1 MTLAAGRTPRRYDP
15 AMATPARRRPQNVAG
30 DIYVDDTCID
40 CDTCRW
46 MAPATFDRAGDQ
58 SRVWQQP
65 QSPEELQRALMAVV
79 ACPTASIG
87 AAERHDMKPVLA
99 AFPDRLAD
107 LRGRPLAEGADPGPE
122 GVHHC
127 GFHHEDSFGATSYL
141 VVRPSGNVLVDS
153 PRFAA
158 PLVRR
163 VEELGGVRT
172 LFLTHQDDVADQDK
186 WARHFGCERV
196 LHAADVHAATRD
208 VERRIEG
215 QEPVR
220 LDDEL
225 VVIPTPGHTAG
236 SACLLLRDEFLF
248 TGDHLAW
255 SARRNRIIGFR
266 DACWHDW
273 SQVVESTRKLL
284 SYRFRWLLPG
294 HGRRCRFEREE
305 MAQQMRRCLD
315 GMELTPS
322 S

>member
-1 MTLAAGRTPRRYDP
+1 
-15 AMATPARRRPQNVAG
+15 MASRARRRPQNVEG

-46 MAPATFDRAGDQ
+46 MAPEVFDRAGDQ
-58 SRVWQQP
+58 SRVHHQP
-65 QSPEELQRALMAVV
+65 ATPAELQRALMALL

-87 AAERHDMKPVLA
+87 ASERHDLRPVLA

-107 LRGRPLAEGADPGPE
+107 LAGRAPAEGAAPGPQ
-122 GVHHC
+122 GVYHC

-141 VVRPSGNVLVDS
+141 VVRPAGNVLVDS

-163 VEELGGVRT
+163 LEELGGVRT
-172 LFLTHQDDVADQDK
+172 LFLTHQDDVADHGK
-186 WARHFGCERV
+186 WASHFGCERI
-196 LHAADVHAATRD
+196 LHAADVHEGTRD
-208 VERRIEG
+208 VERRLEG
-215 QEPVR
+215 DEPVR

-225 VVIPTPGHTAG
+225 LVIPTPGHTAG

-255 SARRNRIIGFR
+255 SARRKHIIGFR

-273 SQVVESTRKLL
+273 DQLVQSTRRLL
-284 SYRFRWLLPG
+284 PRRFTWLLPG
-294 HGRRCRFEREE
+294 HGWRCHFEPEE
-305 MAQQMRRCLD
+305 MARQMQRCVEWMEGSRR
-315 GMELTPS
+315 
-322 S
+322 